1 MNSSTILRNI
11 EPLLQPHE
19 PVTCVHAHC
28 SRSRCQLYM
37 STDEIKPGYFDA
49 LEAKHPVLH
58 WADFFTARGTSAA
71 LLLHSCCCHCR
82 CFSWPGNNALT
93 NITIPNP
100 QKLNGLFEQVVVVL
114 DSQY

>member
-37 STDEIKPGYFDA
+37 STDEVQPGYFDA

-71 LLLHSCCCHCR
+71 LLLR
-82 CFSWPGNNALT
+82 LLSWLALA
-93 NITIPNP
+93 
-100 QKLNGLFEQVVVVL
+100 LALAAVVAFEQVAL
-114 DSQY
+114 F